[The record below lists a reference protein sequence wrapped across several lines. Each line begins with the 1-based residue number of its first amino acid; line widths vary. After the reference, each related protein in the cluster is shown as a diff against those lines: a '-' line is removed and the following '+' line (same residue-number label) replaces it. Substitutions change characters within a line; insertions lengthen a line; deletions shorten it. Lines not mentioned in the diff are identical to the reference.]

1 MYQVNTNFGSY
12 NLSLMPN
19 TDDLIKYYHYARKSG
34 IEINAIKFEIRELAK
49 PVTTSITR
57 ILKDIAA

>member
-12 NLSLMPN
+12 TLSLMPN
-19 TDDLIKYYHYARKSG
+19 VDDMIKYYHYARKFG
-34 IEINAIKFEIRELAK
+34 VEIKDIKFVITELEK
-49 PVTTSITR
+49 PITVSISR